1 MGVNHYKKIME
12 QQISNLCNLTDLHM
26 FLNEIDRAYGSKVA
40 YRYHVEDMIVDKT
53 YSELTC
59 DVKSIASW
67 MVNKGYY
74 GKHIAIIGPTSYKW
88 VATFLGIICSANVVL
103 PIDRLL
109 SAKEIKNIFE
119 SGDVDIVFASDD
131 FEGLLQEIEQDE
143 DNRREVFRFDGHD
156 FQDILATSP
165 VQLPAADPDSL
176 AEILFTSGTTG
187 ISK

>member
-1 MGVNHYKKIME
+1 
-12 QQISNLCNLTDLHM
+12 M
-26 FLNEIDRAYGSKVA
+26 FLNEIDMAYGSKIA

-109 SAKEIKNIFE
+109 SKKEIMNIFE
-119 SGDVDIVFASDD
+119 SGDVDVVFARNAPS
-131 FEGLLQEIEQDE
+131 
-143 DNRREVFRFDGHD
+143 R
-156 FQDILATSP
+156 
-165 VQLPAADPDSL
+165 
-176 AEILFTSGTTG
+176 
-187 ISK
+187 